1 MLSRP
6 NTALS
11 QIHMQI
17 MWSRLIAVVEEQAQT
32 LVRTAFSTTVRE
44 AGDLSAGVFDKEGNM
59 LAQAVTGTPG
69 HVNSMAAAVKHFLD
83 AFPLKTMRPGDHYI
97 TNDPWLTCGHLHDLT
112 VVSPTFLNGE
122 PLGLFASTVHVV
134 DIGGLG
140 MGPDGRQVFEEGLSI
155 PLMALAREGRMNED
169 LLRVIR
175 ANVREPLQVEGD
187 VYALAACNDEGSR
200 RLVEMMEEFGIAN
213 LDRLGEHIIET
224 SRQATIEAIGRLKRG
239 SYRNSLTMDGY
250 DRPLTLAAE
259 MTIGEDGIHVD
270 YAGTSPA
277 SAFGINVVLN
287 YTTAYTAFGV
297 KCLVAPEVPNNAGS
311 LVPITVSAPEGCL
324 LNVNRPRAV
333 AARHTVGHMLPDVV
347 FGCLHQVMAGG
358 VPAEGASSLWIPQI
372 YGGADVLD
380 ELGAEDGHERPD
392 IKPFSTA
399 IFHCGGAGARPGK
412 DGLDVTAF
420 PSGVRTIP
428 VEATEFGGAGDLPP
442 ARVPRRLGRHRA
454 LPRRARPDHRIGRQR
469 RHADRDAVQFRTHQQ
484 PGPRPRRRR
493 RGCARPRHP
502 RLRPPDRSE
511 RPAERS
517 RRRLYPART
526 AGRRRFRRP
535 RAARSRTGR
544 PRRRRRPDLARNG
557 PRRLPRRADPRR
569 RPRSGGDSPVAGRV
583 KRGWFMGMPT
593 DAIRDVMRRTM
604 ANLKFVEERQT
615 PTGPY
620 EVTQLIN
627 SFLGALAHPFE
638 ALSEDLNRLE
648 LGEAAK
654 YGWPEIKKER
664 ATDREPGS
672 IGELIR
678 LLRNAMAHG
687 NIEFLSDRRGEI
699 VALRLHNRDRGRR
712 TWGAIVTVPDARRLL
727 DRFVA
732 LVEERHKDHGWYAPK
747 SA

>member
-1 MLSRP
+1 MPARP

-11 QIHMQI
+11 QIHMQV

-44 AGDLSAGVFDKEGNM
+44 AGDLSAGVFDKQGNM

-69 HVNSMAAAVKHFLD
+69 HVNSMAIAVGHFLD
-83 AFPLKTMRPGDHYI
+83 AFPLETMKPGDHYI

-122 PLGLFASTVHVV
+122 PVGLFASTVHVV

-224 SRQATIEAIGRLKRG
+224 SRQATLDAIGKLAPGK
-239 SYRNSLTMDGY
+239 YRNALDMDGFE
-250 DRPLTLAAE
+250 RPLTLKAE
-259 MTIGEDGIHVD
+259 MTIGAGGIHVD

-277 SAFGINVVLN
+277 SARGINVVLN

-311 LVPITVSAPEGCL
+311 LAPITVSAPEGCL
-324 LNVNRPRAV
+324 LNVKRPRAV

-358 VPAEGASSLWIPQI
+358 VPAEGASALWIPQI

-380 ELGAEDGHERPD
+380 ELGAEGEGPRPEVR
-392 IKPFSTA
+392 PFSTA

-428 VEATEFGGAGDLPP
+428 VEATEAVAPVLFRRREYREDSGGAGHYRGGLGQIIELGGSDGTPIAMLCNFERISNP
-442 ARVPRRLGRHRA
+442 ARGRDGGGKGAPGRVGLA
-454 LPRRARPDHRIGRQR
+454 SGRKIGAKGRQGVPGGDFIRLETPGGGGFGDPSR
-469 RHADRDAVQFRTHQQ
+469 RDPAQVAADVADGLVS
-484 PGPRPRRRR
+484 
-493 RGCARPRHP
+493 RGEAQTLYRVALAPDGTLDRAATE
-502 RLRPPDRSE
+502 RLR
-511 RPAERS
+511 
-517 RRRLYPART
+517 
-526 AGRRRFRRP
+526 AG
-535 RAARSRTGR
+535 
-544 PRRRRRPDLARNG
+544 
-557 PRRLPRRADPRR
+557 
-569 RPRSGGDSPVAGRV
+569 
-583 KRGWFMGMPT
+583 
-593 DAIRDVMRRTM
+593 
-604 ANLKFVEERQT
+604 
-615 PTGPY
+615 
-620 EVTQLIN
+620 
-627 SFLGALAHPFE
+627 
-638 ALSEDLNRLE
+638 
-648 LGEAAK
+648 
-654 YGWPEIKKER
+654 
-664 ATDREPGS
+664 
-672 IGELIR
+672 
-678 LLRNAMAHG
+678 
-687 NIEFLSDRRGEI
+687 
-699 VALRLHNRDRGRR
+699 
-712 TWGAIVTVPDARRLL
+712 
-727 DRFVA
+727 
-732 LVEERHKDHGWYAPK
+732 
-747 SA
+747 